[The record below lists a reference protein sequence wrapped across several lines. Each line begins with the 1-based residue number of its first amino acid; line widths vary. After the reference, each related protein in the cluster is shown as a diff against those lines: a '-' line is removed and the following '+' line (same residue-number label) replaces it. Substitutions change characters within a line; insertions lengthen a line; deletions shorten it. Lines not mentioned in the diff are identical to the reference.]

1 MFSTF
6 LLKQV
11 DSVFLAYEILVYSYV
26 IFLIKSILLL
36 LKLLL
41 LLLLLLLNV
50 LEKFMMTQVQYT

>member
-26 IFLIKSILLL
+26 IFLIKLILLL
-36 LKLLL
+36 LLK